1 MAITHSLPATATSA
15 RPRPR
20 RLSWERVQHQ
30 VTERALDVLLLVLVA
45 FMVAPVV
52 FLLLSSFKTRSEVTS
67 GSDVLPAVWQ
77 FQNYPDM
84 WARVHFGTY
93 LLNSLIICGS
103 ATLVATFLASLT
115 GYALARFRFPFAD
128 AFSLT
133 ALGTQLIPG
142 TLFLIPLFLTF
153 LTIKNATGVPLV
165 GSNFGAI
172 VLYIGFFLPMSL
184 FILRSFF
191 AAIPVDLEEQAMVD
205 GCTRFGAFWRVALPL
220 AAPGL
225 VSTAVYVFL
234 TAWDELVFAWVLNVQ
249 TIPVGIRLFTGVAGA
264 QNRYELMSAAAVV
277 VTLPVALTFFILQKR
292 FVSGLTAGAV
302 K

>member
-1 MAITHSLPATATSA
+1 MALPQAVVVRTRTRPTRLTRARLQNTATE
-15 RPRPR
+15 
-20 RLSWERVQHQ
+20 RL
-30 VTERALDVLLLVLVA
+30 LDVLLIVLIL
-45 FMVAPVV
+45 FMVAPIA
-52 FLLLSSFKTRSEVTS
+52 FLLVSSFKTRSEVVS
-67 GSDVLPAVWQ
+67 GAQLLPSVWQ
-77 FQNYPDM
+77 FQNYPEM
-84 WARVHFGTY
+84 WARVQFGKF

-103 ATLVATFLASLT
+103 ATLIATFLAALT
-115 GYALARFRFPFAD
+115 GYALARFRFPGAD
-128 AFSLT
+128 LFSMA

-153 LTIKNATGVPLV
+153 LTIKNVTGVPLV

-172 VLYIGFFLPMSL
+172 VLYVGFFLPMSL

-205 GCTRFGAFWRVALPL
+205 GCTRFGAFLRIALPL
-220 AAPGL
+220 ASPGL
-225 VSTAVYVFL
+225 ISTAVYVFL

-264 QNRYELMSAAAVV
+264 QDRYELMSAAAVV
-277 VTLPVALTFFILQKR
+277 VTIPVAVTFFVLQKR